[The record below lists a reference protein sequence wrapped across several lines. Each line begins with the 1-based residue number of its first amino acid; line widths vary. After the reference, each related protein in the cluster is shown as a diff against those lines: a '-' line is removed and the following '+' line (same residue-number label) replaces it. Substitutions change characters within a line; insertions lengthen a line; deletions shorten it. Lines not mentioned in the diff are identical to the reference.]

1 MARITIDI
9 ADTEA
14 REAIGH
20 MLGLLQN
27 PTPALDD
34 IGEYLIVATK
44 GRFATGTAPSGEK
57 WKPNTALTLSR
68 KKDTRPLHGE
78 SGRLGQ
84 EILKFVDQ
92 AEVEIGSNLIYAGVQ
107 QFGAKMGEF
116 GRYSQLSRRDR
127 YEEGDW
133 RRKAG
138 TVKGFPIP
146 WGDIP
151 ARPFIGLSADDAK
164 NLLDIIQEH
173 LESGG

>member
-9 ADTEA
+9 ADAEA
-14 REAIGH
+14 KAAIGH

-27 PTPALDD
+27 PTQALDD
-34 IGEYLIVATK
+34 IGEYLILSTK
-44 GRFATGTAPSGEK
+44 GRFNSGTAPDGTK
-57 WKPNTALTLSR
+57 WKDNSPLTLSR
-68 KKDTRPLHGE
+68 KKDKRPLHGE
-78 SGRLGQ
+78 SGRLGR

-92 AEVEIGSNLIYAGVQ
+92 AEVEVGSNLIYAGVQ

-116 GRYSQLSRRDR
+116 GRYSQLSRRTR
-127 YEEGDW
+127 FAEGDW

-151 ARPFIGLSADDAK
+151 PRPFLGLSADDARVI
-164 NLLDIIQEH
+164 LDIVQEH
-173 LESGG
+173 IEGAG